1 MNKQGNQMNTNW
13 AQNIGQEL
21 KKVDWPSR
29 KDALQLSLI
38 VVIISFLLGVY
49 IGLFDFLFAS
59 ALQFIL
65 KLR

>member
-1 MNKQGNQMNTNW
+1 MKKTLNVNW

-29 KDALQLSLI
+29 KEALQLSAI
-38 VVIISFLLGVY
+38 VVIISLLLGVY
-49 IGLFDFLFAS
+49 IGLFDYLFAS
-59 ALQFIL
+59 LLQLIL

>member
-1 MNKQGNQMNTNW
+1 MNKSVNTSW
-13 AQNIGQEL
+13 VQNIGQEL

-29 KDALQLSLI
+29 KDALQLSMI

-59 ALQFIL
+59 SLQLIL